1 MSRGEH
7 LTDEDLP
14 TFEQHAERLTRQQKI
29 REAKREK
36 VRLGQIPELSV
47 AELDQI
53 LGDTEGGA
61 SKWRRMILQDPTK
74 THRSAMRFK
83 HNVMVP

>member
-1 MSRGEH
+1 MRTHDQIEDDVMPTLEQQFDRLSR
-7 LTDEDLP
+7 
-14 TFEQHAERLTRQQKI
+14 QRKI

-36 VRLGQIPELSV
+36 IRQGQIPELSV

-61 SKWRRMILQDPTK
+61 SKWRRQTLRNPAR
-74 THRSAMRFK
+74 THR
-83 HNVMVP
+83 